1 MLKIIYLFTT
11 WNAMPSKLWSIPACP
26 RLLNTTAILVS
37 LPSNESSSEG
47 MDAPFGSGLAT
58 YAGHLLFW

>member
-1 MLKIIYLFTT
+1 
-11 WNAMPSKLWSIPACP
+11 MPSTLWSIPACP